1 LVKIGQKYCALYMK
15 TQLCSMLLA
24 VTCNATISVMHYC
37 VFMAMLEI
45 FIMLLT
51 VTCVSTIKR
60 ECIVLF
66 PW

>member
-1 LVKIGQKYCALYMK
+1 
-15 TQLCSMLLA
+15 
-24 VTCNATISVMHYC
+24 
-37 VFMAMLEI
+37 MAMLEI

>member
-1 LVKIGQKYCALYMK
+1 MKI
-15 TQLCSMLLA
+15 QLCFMLLA
-24 VTCNATISVMHYC
+24 ATFSATISVMHYC
-37 VFMAMLEI
+37 VFIAMLEI

-51 VTCVSTIKR
+51 VTCVSTIER